1 MSAGSVAERIDAL
14 LPFLPVMDARVAGE
28 WRGGDKN
35 PDGSITVPWMEYN
48 QAVLDFI
55 RTCGVNGWLEPFDW
69 MAWLPEALNLHDR
82 REVLETASVET
93 LRKLLTLHIRR
104 DRFFEG
110 HLANMIA
117 DGHIAAIL
125 RRMAAIRTE
134 LL

>member
-1 MSAGSVAERIDAL
+1 
-14 LPFLPVMDARVAGE
+14 
-28 WRGGDKN
+28 
-35 PDGSITVPWMEYN
+35 
-48 QAVLDFI
+48 
-55 RTCGVNGWLEPFDW
+55 
-69 MAWLPEALNLHDR
+69 
-82 REVLETASVET
+82 
-93 LRKLLTLHIRR
+93 LTLHIRR

>member
-1 MSAGSVAERIDAL
+1 MPCWAF
-14 LPFLPVMDARVAGE
+14 LPFMESRVASE
-28 WRGGDKN
+28 WRGGDKK
-35 PDGSITVPWMEYN
+35 PDGSIAMPWMEYD
-48 QAVLDFI
+48 QQVLDFI
-55 RTCGVNGWLEPFDW
+55 RACGVNGWLEPFDW
-69 MAWLPEALNLHDR
+69 MVWLPEAQYLHDHP
-82 REVLETASVET
+82 EVLETASVET

-110 HLANMIA
+110 HLANMIH